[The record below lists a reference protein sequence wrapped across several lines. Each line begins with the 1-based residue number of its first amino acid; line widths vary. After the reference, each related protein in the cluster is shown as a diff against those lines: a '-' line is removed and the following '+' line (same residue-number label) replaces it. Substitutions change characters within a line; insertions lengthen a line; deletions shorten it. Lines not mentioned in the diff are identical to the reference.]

1 MLKYFTND
9 QTICYQV
16 RNLPS
21 QLIISISSIFLAM
34 EAVQGH
40 NRYCLLLSCSYYN
53 IRDTRVLEMKQN
65 YSVLDYF
72 NPSLKYIDNNLALG
86 TVLCI
91 SVRPRPHELE
101 TRVIIKISTHPCY
114 PRTFDCFSRD

>member
-91 SVRPRPHELE
+91 SVRPRPHGLE
-101 TRVIIKISTHPCY
+101 TRLIFPMKSSQTLGRNFGDY
-114 PRTFDCFSRD
+114 